1 MPATNMI
8 ARLNRATRNAV
19 ATLFMMRVSFY
30 CGLEGGGVVEDG
42 RRWTYRSVE
51 DWADEIGESPHK
63 VERTLKLLREANLI
77 ATRMAWVGKGH
88 ARRWLLHVALTPRT
102 ESVLKGEDPQI
113 CGEGSCKS
121 AGGGPA
127 NLQVTEE
134 QGKLHGDLPG
144 DTSEHSLAGE
154 PGGVSTKSFFGEGD
168 QPVKMEEW
176 QTKQPWKDKA
186 AKLLHKPN
194 APQTLELLWKEE
206 LSAATGGSFVANLTG
221 KQKGQIGHF
230 RKACPK
236 GTAEKVMTWTIKNWV
251 FFTKRV
257 QVQQSVKF
265 IPAHPTLDFLLQ
277 YVGTAVTL
285 ATPPKTPPK
294 HEATP

>member
-1 MPATNMI
+1 M
-8 ARLNRATRNAV
+8 
-19 ATLFMMRVSFY
+19 
-30 CGLEGGGVVEDG
+30 
-42 RRWTYRSVE
+42 
-51 DWADEIGESPHK
+51 
-63 VERTLKLLREANLI
+63 
-77 ATRMAWVGKGH
+77 
-88 ARRWLLHVALTPRT
+88 
-102 ESVLKGEDPQI
+102 
-113 CGEGSCKS
+113 
-121 AGGGPA
+121 
-127 NLQVTEE
+127 
-134 QGKLHGDLPG
+134 
-144 DTSEHSLAGE
+144 
-154 PGGVSTKSFFGEGD
+154 
-168 QPVKMEEW
+168 KMEEW
-176 QTKQPWKDKA
+176 EIKQPWKDKA

-236 GTAEKVMTWTIKNWV
+236 EAAEKVMIWAIKNWV

-294 HEATP
+294 HEATPELAVDKAVQLTSHAPKVESHKQTLAEIYADPDEE